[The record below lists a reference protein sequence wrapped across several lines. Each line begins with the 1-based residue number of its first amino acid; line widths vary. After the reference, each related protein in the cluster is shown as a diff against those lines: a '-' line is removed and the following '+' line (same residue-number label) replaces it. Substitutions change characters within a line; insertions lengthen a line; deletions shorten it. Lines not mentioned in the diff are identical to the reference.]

1 MVLGTLYGS
10 LTTEE
15 KRPIA
20 EPNLID
26 IESVHSRLANILF
39 RQRSDEEDTGHVS
52 KVESLEG
59 HHHRVGDPSAVL
71 PTPPTKSK
79 PPTDATSKHLFTVYR
94 WNLYRYNTYKD
105 WDQDVINVIRVL
117 FPNGLT
123 DKEID
128 TEGMLPLALTGQL
141 ITISKQAFLKSS
153 HETSNITDINIK

>member
-1 MVLGTLYGS
+1 M
-10 LTTEE
+10 
-15 KRPIA
+15 
-20 EPNLID
+20 
-26 IESVHSRLANILF
+26 
-39 RQRSDEEDTGHVS
+39 
-52 KVESLEG
+52 
-59 HHHRVGDPSAVL
+59 
-71 PTPPTKSK
+71 
-79 PPTDATSKHLFTVYR
+79 YR